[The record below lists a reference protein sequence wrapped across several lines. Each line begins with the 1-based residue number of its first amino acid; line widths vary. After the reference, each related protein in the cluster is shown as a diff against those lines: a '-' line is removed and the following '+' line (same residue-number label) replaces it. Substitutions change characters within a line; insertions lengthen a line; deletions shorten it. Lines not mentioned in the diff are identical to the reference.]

1 MTPHGVVPEGLRPLM
16 SVVFIVGM
24 LLVAEALSSAQEPQ
38 AAQPEQQ
45 EQQPVEVAPP
55 PVSAGPRTT
64 VHGLVRIG
72 DSGEPLPR
80 ALVRISGDAATGALT
95 DGDGRF
101 EIPNVPVGPQE
112 FEVVKPGYMDQAA
125 GRDGSS
131 ENPHSFAHN
140 VIVVDG
146 MPDIAFAMMRVN
158 SIRGVLQ
165 LSTGEPAHAIQVT
178 LLKRTIQDG
187 RVVWQTAGANRANSE
202 GVYRFG
208 GLADGV
214 YALYTDPT
222 MESDAATDLVEP
234 GRGRSV
240 ERGGYASVF
249 YPDARD
255 LAGSA
260 KIRLAGGEQAEADMS
275 LTLEPFHLV
284 AASVGLPAGLSP
296 DRAGSNVSFVVL
308 DGGGHQL
315 PYSAQ
320 YDANSHTMQ
329 TLLPDG
335 AYSLVAIATRSR
347 LPSSSGGPSTFTAPG
362 GEVFTGQI
370 DVSVSGRAV
379 SNLRIPLAPART
391 SPVQVSVMRTGATSA
406 QQGESGSTTAA
417 RDSEVFITVSQ
428 TGAWISDGMVT
439 SFAQGSSTGPLESAF
454 VSPGAYWV
462 HTNIAQKGLCE
473 SSFTGGGAGLA
484 HEPLMLGSSGTTAP
498 LSLTLRDDC
507 ASLTLSLPA
516 SMSVPAAG
524 EEPFYTIY
532 VVPDFES
539 TVDVVPQTLRASSGA
554 RITFAGLAPGD
565 YHVYAFNRPVA
576 LEYRNP
582 AVLSG
587 LHGQAVMLGP
597 GVEREL
603 VVEAGQQ

>member
-1 MTPHGVVPEGLRPLM
+1 MTLHGPVSKALRPLM
-16 SVVFIVGM
+16 RAAFGIVLLAYMGVF
-24 LLVAEALSSAQEPQ
+24 SSAQEPEP
-38 AAQPEQQ
+38 AQQ
-45 EQQPVEVAPP
+45 EQTRVANTSIP
-55 PVSAGPRTT
+55 AGPRTT
-64 VHGLVRIG
+64 VHGMVRV
-72 DSGEPLPR
+72 DASGEPLAR

-112 FEVVKPGYMDQAA
+112 FEVVKPGFMDRAA
-125 GRDGSS
+125 GAEGSS
-131 ENPHSFAHN
+131 ENPHSVAHN
-140 VIVVDG
+140 VVVVAGMSDIV
-146 MPDIAFAMMRVN
+146 FAMTRVN

-187 RVVWQTAGANRANSE
+187 RVVWQTAGANRTNSE

-222 MESDAATDLVEP
+222 MESEAATDLVEP

-240 ERGGYASVF
+240 ARGGYASVF

-255 LAGSA
+255 LAGAA

-284 AASVGLPAGLSP
+284 AATVGLPSGAS
-296 DRAGSNVSFVVL
+296 DRAGSNFSFLVL
-308 DGGGHQL
+308 DARGHQL

-320 YDANSHTMQ
+320 YDPNTRTMQ

-335 AYSLVAIATRSR
+335 AYSLVGIASRSP
-347 LPSSSGGPSTFTAPG
+347 LPGGAAAMFSAPG
-362 GEVFTGQI
+362 GAALTGQI
-370 DVSVSGRAV
+370 DVSVSGQAV
-379 SNLRIPLAPART
+379 SNLRIPLAAART
-391 SPVQVSVMRTGATSA
+391 SPVQVSVMRTGVAPA
-406 QQGESGSTTAA
+406 QGSESGSTASPQ
-417 RDSEVFITVSQ
+417 DSGVFITVSQ
-428 TGAWISDGMVT
+428 TGAWISDGMVM
-439 SFAQGSSTGPLESAF
+439 SLAQGSSAGPLESSF

-473 SSFTGGGAGLA
+473 SSFTAGGAGLA
-484 HEPLMLGSSGTTAP
+484 HEPLVLGSSGATVP
-498 LSLTLRDDC
+498 LTLTLRDDC
-507 ASLTLSLPA
+507 ASLTLALPA

-524 EEPFYTIY
+524 EEPFYTVY

-554 RITFAGLAPGD
+554 SITLTGLTPGD

-587 LHGQAVMLGP
+587 LRGQAVTLAP
-597 GVEREL
+597 GAERQL